1 VILYVK
7 HRRRLWSIHQNIL
20 PPIIP
25 NNVVIRVK
33 LLVIEAMGVVG
44 MLPAALTE
52 DTQRHKRHNNIK
64 MGTIAFILQ
73 WT

>member
-1 VILYVK
+1 VTQFVK
-7 HRRRLWSIHQNIL
+7 HQRRLWSIHQNIL

-44 MLPAALTE
+44 ILPAALTE
-52 DTQRHKRHNNIK
+52 DAQRDKRHNNIK

>member
-1 VILYVK
+1 VVILYVK
-7 HRRRLWSIHQNIL
+7 HRRRLWSIHQN
-20 PPIIP
+20 IIP

-44 MLPAALTE
+44 ILPAALTE
-52 DTQRHKRHNNIK
+52 DAQRHKRHNNIK